1 MFFDEG
7 YHKSVFR
14 PMQRTLFPWRG
25 RFRLA
30 HNGGVIA
37 ERALVSASRDQHL
50 TMSDERLL
58 AECTVETH
66 RVRGPG
72 GGHRN
77 VTDSAVRLTHRP
89 TGVVVTATE
98 RRSQHENRRVAVRRL
113 RKAIAVRVRVPAEA
127 NAPPAGPL
135 AEALADA
142 TLRSSASLRSTSP
155 RWPRLSQKSDAY
167 LVVAAQVLDHLEA
180 LEGKVSDVA
189 KRLGVSTASLGKFLS
204 LDTDLW
210 TEANRLRRRFGL
222 KPLRRT

>member
-1 MFFDEG
+1 MA
-7 YHKSVFR
+7 
-14 PMQRTLFPWRG
+14 
-25 RFRLA
+25 LA
-30 HNGGVIA
+30 
-37 ERALVSASRDQHL
+37 RDGSL
-50 TMSDERLL
+50 MLPDAKLL

-113 RKAIAVRVRVPAEA
+113 RKAIAMRVRAPVAATAPA
-127 NAPPAGPL
+127 AGPL

-155 RWPRLSQKSDAY
+155 RWPRLSQKSGTY
-167 LVVAAQVLDHLEA
+167 LLAAAHVLDRLEA
-180 LEGKVSDVA
+180 REGKVSDVA
-189 KRLGVSTASLGKFLS
+189 AGLGVSTASLVKFLS

-210 TEANRLRRRFGL
+210 TEANRLRRRFGHT
-222 KPLRRT
+222 PLRRG

>member
-1 MFFDEG
+1 
-7 YHKSVFR
+7 
-14 PMQRTLFPWRG
+14 MQRTLFRWRG

-30 HNGGVIA
+30 HNGGVLA
-37 ERALVSASRDQHL
+37 ERAPVTASRDQHL
-50 TMSDERLL
+50 TMSDDRLL
-58 AECTVETH
+58 AECTVETY
-66 RVRGPG
+66 RASGPG
-72 GGHRN
+72 GQHRN
-77 VTDSAVRLTHRP
+77 KRDSGVRLTHSP

-155 RWPRLSQKSDAY
+155 RWPRLSQKSGTY
-167 LVVAAQVLDHLEA
+167 LLAAAHILDRLEA
-180 LEGKVSDVA
+180 QEGKVSDA
-189 KRLGVSTASLGKFLS
+189 AAALGISTASLGKFLS

-210 TEANRLRRRFGL
+210 TEANRIRRRFGL
-222 KPLRRT
+222 KPLR